1 MPSPVGARSFLP
13 ATPGVSMCVRVS
25 LTPAEDPPAFDAD
38 ARVIRIP
45 CDVPSGHTV
54 TLVRAILRELIV
66 EQPEVGAVCWC
77 GEGVEIPLCVPHQR
91 RSEQVV
97 NHHGA

>member
-1 MPSPVGARSFLP
+1 
-13 ATPGVSMCVRVS
+13 MCVRVS
-25 LTPAEDPPAFDAD
+25 LAPPEALPTFDAD

-45 CDVPSGHTV
+45 CDVPSAHTV

-66 EQPEVGAVCWC
+66 EQPEFGAVCWC
-77 GEGVEIPLCVPHQR
+77 GEGVDIPPRVPHQR

-97 NHHGA
+97 KHGA